1 MEHWKR
7 RLPGIGALVLALC
20 LCWGGTKLTARQGA
34 EGTWGQMLRALE
46 PETFSSLSAAEYS
59 DDGIAAA
66 SVWGPFPALSAVSES
81 VSGDAEED
89 LSSAVASRRMSI
101 V

>member
-46 PETFSSLSAAEYS
+46 PETFSSLSAAEQAAL
-59 DDGIAAA
+59 DKTALDADAAA
-66 SVWGPFPALSAVSES
+66 LWET
-81 VSGDAEED
+81 VSGREHY
-89 LSSAVASRRMSI
+89 AVTI
-101 V
+101 GYL

>member
-46 PETFSSLSAAEYS
+46 PENFSSLSAAEQ
-59 DDGIAAA
+59 AALDETPLDA
-66 SVWGPFPALSAVSES
+66 DAAVLWET
-81 VSGDAEED
+81 VSGREHY
-89 LSSAVASRRMSI
+89 AVAFGYLYPDSGGE
-101 V
+101 

>member
-34 EGTWGQMLRALE
+34 EGTWGQMIRALD
-46 PETFSSLSAAEYS
+46 PETFASLSAAEQATL
-59 DDGIAAA
+59 DETALDAEAAA
-66 SVWGPFPALSAVSES
+66 LWET
-81 VSGDAEED
+81 VSGMENY
-89 LSSAVASRRMSI
+89 AVTFGYLHPDSRGE
-101 V
+101 

>member
-34 EGTWGQMLRALE
+34 EGTWGQMLRELE
-46 PETFSSLSAAEYS
+46 PETFSSLSAAEQAAL
-59 DDGIAAA
+59 DKTALDADAAA
-66 SVWGPFPALSAVSES
+66 LWET
-81 VSGDAEED
+81 VSGREHY
-89 LSSAVASRRMSI
+89 AVTFGYLYPDSGGE
-101 V
+101 